1 MLKELLFPKERYIL
15 EKPSESHGAYVSILT
30 EHFTYAMSGAVIQDY
45 LCTNE
50 FSSKEEIL
58 TYEPTYDGGIDD
70 LGTYRYRR
78 KRLIFLS
85 ASQAQSFLNSEI
97 KNVDDFRIVRIKNL
111 NIDDYMDNRK
121 TV

>member
-1 MLKELLFPKERYIL
+1 MLKELLFPNERYVL
-15 EKPSESHGAYVSILT
+15 EKPSESHGDYVSILT
-30 EHFTYAMSGAVIQDY
+30 EHFAYAMSGAVIQDY

-58 TYEPTYDGGIDD
+58 AYEPAYDGGMDD
-70 LGTYRYRR
+70 LGTYRR
-78 KRLIFLS
+78 KKLIFLS

-97 KNVDDFRIVRIKNL
+97 KNADDFRIVRIKDL
-111 NIDDYMDNRK
+111 NINDYTDNRK

>member
-1 MLKELLFPKERYIL
+1 MLKELLFPKERYVL
-15 EKPSESHGAYVSILT
+15 EKPSESHGDYVSILT
-30 EHFTYAMSGAVIQDY
+30 EHFAYAMSGAVIQDY

-58 TYEPTYDGGIDD
+58 AYEPAHDSGGYT
-70 LGTYRYRR
+70 LGTYKR
-78 KRLIFLS
+78 KKLIFLS

-97 KNVDDFRIVRIKNL
+97 KNVDDFRIVRIKDL
-111 NIDDYMDNRK
+111 NIDDYTDNRK